1 MPSPA
6 AKQGPTKR
14 LGRQNVASDLGG
26 GGRARQRTDLYR
38 RAFDVAVSAVL
49 IPLTLPVLFMVVVGS
64 AISLRAWPF
73 FTQER
78 IGRHGET
85 FRFLKVRTLSPSVP
99 SYIDKHELAEHS
111 IPPFCQMLRT
121 LHLDE
126 LPQLFLVLRG
136 RMSLVGPR
144 PEMGWLHDRM
154 QPQFAD
160 LRTAV
165 RPGCTGLWQVS
176 DAHSELISASPEY
189 DRFYLSHRTL
199 RFDLWVLTRTALK
212 MTGLSRCVS
221 IGDVPA
227 WVMPRATRIE
237 MDLDAAA
244 HEAPLRIPMSVGR

>member
-1 MPSPA
+1 MAS
-6 AKQGPTKR
+6 GLGG
-14 LGRQNVASDLGG
+14 LGRTH
-26 GGRARQRTDLYR
+26 QRTDLYR
-38 RAFDVAVSAVL
+38 RAFDLAVSLVL
-49 IPLTLPVLFMVVVGS
+49 IPLTLPVLLMAVVGS
-64 AISLRAWPF
+64 AISLRTFPF

-85 FRFLKVRTLSPSVP
+85 FRFLKVRPLPPTVP

-111 IPPFCQMLRT
+111 IPAFCQMLRT

-144 PEMGWLHDRM
+144 PEMGWLHERM

-160 LRTAV
+160 ARTAV

-176 DAHSELISASPEY
+176 DACTELISASPEY

-199 RFDLWVLTRTALK
+199 RFDLWVLSRTALK
-212 MTGLSRCVS
+212 MTGLSRCVTL
-221 IGDVPA
+221 GDVPA
-227 WVMPRATRIE
+227 WVMPREARI
-237 MDLDAAA
+237 DLDVEAA
-244 HEAPLRIPMSVGR
+244 HEGALRVPASLGH